1 MGRSERNQNTLI
13 EPFSLTVDQYGHLW
27 LHAKLAGVDVA
38 IDLAEKEQ
46 AFQIM
51 AAVMSEQKFDYRP
64 AGAEHD
70 GQADNDDALLTG
82 KAASSERIAGTWL
95 QSLL

>member
-1 MGRSERNQNTLI
+1 MVQSERDQNTRV
-13 EPFSLTVDQYGHLW
+13 EPFSLTIDQYGRLW
-27 LHAKLAGVDVA
+27 LHAKLAGVEVA

-51 AAVMSEQKFDYRP
+51 AAVMAEQGFAYRA

-70 GQADNDDALLTG
+70 GQADNDDEQG
-82 KAASSERIAGTWL
+82 R
-95 QSLL
+95 